1 MALLKSFTASH
12 AQELVRIAKKY
23 NSQLNLAEVVEEY
36 SQKTNKKD
44 AEGSMNDYLE
54 QLEGALERA
63 LNPKLKKGV
72 QNAPKI
78 DTENQFVT
86 HDPGLEKEGK
96 PLRGEAD
103 RVEEISKNTVIYK
116 PEGSYIIDKIDKSS
130 YAVNSELELRF
141 YGTYHGK
148 KANFSGIKVKIVAA
162 PIERKGHK
170 YVKVRFAY
178 DQKIDIEGSKN
189 NIYFLNTANSFYV
202 KIK

>member
-86 HDPGLEKEGK
+86 HDPGLEKEEK
-96 PLRGEAD
+96 PLRGRA
-103 RVEEISKNTVIYK
+103 EEVAKQIVNYK
-116 PEGSYIIDKIDKSS
+116 PEGAYKIVQADNFEYPK
-130 YAVNSELELRF
+130 
-141 YGTYHGK
+141 GTK
-148 KANFSGIKVKIVAA
+148 VQLSFSG
-162 PIERKGHK
+162 
-170 YVKVRFAY
+170 
-178 DQKIDIEGSKN
+178 
-189 NIYFLNTANSFYV
+189 T
-202 KIK
+202 